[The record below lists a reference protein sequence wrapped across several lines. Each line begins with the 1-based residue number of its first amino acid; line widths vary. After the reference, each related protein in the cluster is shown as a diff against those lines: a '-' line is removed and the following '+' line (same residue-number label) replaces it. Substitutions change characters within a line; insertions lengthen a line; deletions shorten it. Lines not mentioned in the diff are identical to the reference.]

1 MSDIDLYL
9 AVVILIAM
17 SAFFSATET
26 AFSSLNRIRLKNY
39 AADGNKRA
47 VKALKISDDFDRALS
62 SILIGNNVVN
72 IASASIGT
80 LIFSNLLGNGPTA
93 VTVSTIVMTVVVLI
107 FGEVLP
113 KSLAKESPE
122 KFALAV
128 TPILYALIVLL
139 TPLTALL
146 VGLKKLV
153 TKIFKTKNPAPSVTE
168 EELKYII
175 EEIEDEGVLEEQE
188 SELVQSALEFDDITA
203 DEILTPRV
211 DIAAVNVNDPPE
223 KVLEAFREGSR
234 SRLPVYEKS
243 IDSIIGI
250 INAKAFLNAYLE
262 NPEVSVRSLLQETI
276 FVPPTKKISMLL
288 KEMQRKKLQLAIV
301 VDQYGGTIGIVT
313 VEDILE
319 ELVGEIWDEDEDITE
334 EIVPVG
340 ENVYEVSG
348 DVNIYDMFEALD
360 LDFPKFKSTSNS
372 LSGWA
377 LEMFER
383 IPEAGESFTY
393 ENLTITVLELDEQ
406 RILKLKVEVTPQA
419 GSEQENE

>member
-1 MSDIDLYL
+1 MSDIGLYL

-93 VTVSTIVMTVVVLI
+93 VTVSTIVMTVVVLV

-153 TKIFKTKNPAPSVTE
+153 TKIFKTKNPVPSVTE